1 MKIVERKECEV
12 IVAGI
17 PAYNEEKTIAKVVL
31 LTQKHVDR
39 VIVCDDGSTD
49 LTAEIAQRLGVVIV
63 RHEKNLGYGAAIQSL
78 FAKAKSMNADVMLTL
93 DSDGQHN
100 PEDIPKLLK
109 PIEDDAADI
118 VIGSRFLG
126 GAEKRIPRYR
136 RIGIRVITR
145 MSNGRVK
152 GKVSDAQSGFRAY
165 SKKAIQG
172 LELQENG
179 MGVSAEI
186 LMKSRGENLK
196 VREVSIGA
204 DYMGLETST
213 HNPLRHGAS
222 VTGAILRFIFY
233 EKPLEFFGIP
243 GITFFLVGTALGII
257 FYYYYE
263 VQSHFVPIV
272 FFSSIGLILI
282 GALAIFTAACARARK
297 PALYLGIPGVVSFL
311 VGILFGTWM
320 LQIYVAEHRIVTNIA
335 IASLAFILIGMFTVS
350 TAVTIIRE
358 QRRQENKKR

>member
-1 MKIVERKECEV
+1 M

-49 LTAEIAQRLGVVIV
+49 LTAEIAQKLGVVII

-78 FAKAKSMNADVMLTL
+78 FEKAKSMNADVMLTL
-93 DSDGQHN
+93 DADGQHN

-109 PIEDDAADI
+109 PIEDNEADI

-126 GAEKRIPRYR
+126 GADKDIPRYR

-145 MSNGRVK
+145 MSNGKVK
-152 GKVSDAQSGFRAY
+152 GKISDAQSGFRAY

-179 MGVSAEI
+179 MGVSTEV
-186 LMKSRGENLK
+186 LMKSGAQNLRVK
-196 VREVSIGA
+196 EVSIGVS
-204 DYMGLETST
+204 YKGLETST
-213 HNPLRHGAS
+213 HNPLRHGVNVVA
-222 VTGAILRFIFY
+222 AIFRLILFER
-233 EKPLEFFGIP
+233 PLDFLGIP
-243 GITFFLVGTALGII
+243 GTILFLVGAVLGII
-257 FYYYYE
+257 FYYNYE
-263 VQSHFVPIV
+263 VHSHFVPIV

-282 GALAIFTAACARARK
+282 GTLAIFTAACARAQK
-297 PALYLGIPGVVSFL
+297 PLFYLGVPGAVSFL

-335 IASLAFILIGMFTVS
+335 IASMAFILIGLFTVS

-358 QRRQENKKR
+358 QRRQKNKKH

>member
-1 MKIVERKECEV
+1 M

-31 LTQKHVDR
+31 LAQKHVDR

-49 LTAEIAQRLGVVIV
+49 LTAEIAQKLGVVII
-63 RHEKNLGYGAAIQSL
+63 RHKKNLGYGVAIQSL
-78 FAKAKSMNADVMLTL
+78 FEKAKSMNADVMLTL
-93 DSDGQHN
+93 DADGQHN

-109 PIEDDAADI
+109 PIEDDEADI
-118 VIGSRFLG
+118 VIGSRFLE
-126 GAEKRIPRYR
+126 GAKNNVPRYR

-145 MSNGRVK
+145 MSNGKVE

-165 SKKAIQG
+165 SKRAIRS

-186 LMKSRGENLK
+186 LMKSGAQNLRVK
-196 VREVSIGA
+196 EVPIGIN
-204 DYMGLETST
+204 YKGLETST
-213 HNPLRHGAS
+213 HNPLRHGVNVVA
-222 VTGAILRFIFY
+222 AIFRLILFER
-233 EKPLEFFGIP
+233 PLDFLGIP
-243 GITFFLVGTALGII
+243 GTILFLVGTALGII

-263 VQSHFVPIV
+263 VHSYFVPIV
-272 FFSSIGLILI
+272 FFSSIGLILL
-282 GALAIFTAACARARK
+282 GVLAIFTAACARAQK
-297 PALYLGIPGVVSFL
+297 PLFYLGVPGAVSFL

-335 IASLAFILIGMFTVS
+335 IASMAFILIGLFTVS

-358 QRRQENKKR
+358 QRRQENKKH